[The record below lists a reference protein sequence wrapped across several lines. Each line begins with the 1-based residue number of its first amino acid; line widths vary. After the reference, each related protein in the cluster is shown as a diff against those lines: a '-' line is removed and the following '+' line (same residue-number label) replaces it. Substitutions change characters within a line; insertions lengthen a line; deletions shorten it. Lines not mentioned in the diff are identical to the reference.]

1 MSTEDLSYDGPTMAI
16 NSPTL
21 VTVSDTALG
30 QLKGLIA
37 EQPAGKPLG
46 LRVFIQSGGCSG
58 FSYGMGLDENQ
69 PKEDDHV
76 IDVESGL
83 KVYVDAYSAQYMEG
97 AEIDYVEQLMG
108 GGFTIHNPNAVKTCS
123 CGHSF
128 QTADGSG
135 EARACGH

>member
-1 MSTEDLSYDGPTMAI
+1 MAI

-30 QLKGLIA
+30 QLRGLIA
-37 EQPAGKPLG
+37 EQPADKPVA

-69 PKEDDHV
+69 PHEDDHV
-76 IDVESGL
+76 IDIDTGL
-83 KVYVDAYSAQYMEG
+83 KVYVDSNSAQYMEG